1 MSYDLQTEVDRIFR
15 TIDRKVLFLSTD
27 PFLPCPL
34 TGNCRLLK
42 SYADNILNWAEE
54 YDHPN
59 IPSVN
64 GFHSWVRIIIKF
76 GERVLIDAH
85 DQGAYLAFSDPA
97 LIKSSVTLLSALEL
111 LFRLR
116 VDLTIKSN
124 ARSDLSL
131 LTSPYDCSTIEA
143 ISLQDQ
149 LIDDEFRERP
159 VFQFSLKPDLTGKLE
174 IEMKSHK
181 GYLQELSSYIIN
193 FWVPSFVGPLLFFT
207 SKVDTLKEVFE
218 IFMTTTALIKS
229 IPAPSQ
235 TSTTVLI
242 TSCGFDIDIDTS
254 DAVPRDQEKVV
265 AKIPVNVTMSKIR
278 SRNFL
283 LVASLVSDD
292 FNCDLDKLSSCANV
306 VQITLGSNPKFKDS
320 LQTLLDVYI
329 WLWSTSSRSFFG
341 ITPQHVTL
349 MGKGLCGTLMVTLSC
364 LLNNDRTAN
373 ATTGLSSVPI
383 PDQIITICSPFLLK
397 MCESSSRMFGFL
409 NLPEQFCDRKNNWVA
424 TTIQS
429 LENYLD
435 VRPKKKRHQFH
446 SSSKF
451 VSIVLYSLGKFSS
464 NLGLIYEQFFP
475 VSDCRYPTTIEDWS
489 QVNDT
494 WLKDISSRITQV
506 NKVSSNGLIS
516 PLLHPR
522 ISKHPS
528 ISLHLFVD
536 HFDVN
541 LDDNISL
548 AKLWS
553 GPLKLHIIENES
565 YRKSS
570 WFSMNQCDEVIKKV
584 SKILGSGE

>member
-15 TIDRKVLFLSTD
+15 MIDRKVLFLSTD

-42 SYADNILNWAEE
+42 SYADNILSWAEE

-76 GERVLIDAH
+76 GERVLTEAH

-97 LIKSSVTLLSALEL
+97 LIKSSVILLSALEL
-111 LFRLR
+111 LSRLR
-116 VDLTIKSN
+116 VDLTVKSN

-149 LIDDEFRERP
+149 LIDDEFEERP

-174 IEMKSHK
+174 IEMKSHR

-193 FWVPSFVGPLLFFT
+193 FWVASFVDPLLFFT

-229 IPAPSQ
+229 IPTPSQ
-235 TSTTVLI
+235 TSSTVLI
-242 TSCGFDIDIDTS
+242 TSCGFDIDVDTS
-254 DAVPRDQEKVV
+254 DAVPREEVG
-265 AKIPVNVTMSKIR
+265 AKIPINVTMSKIR

-283 LVASLVSDD
+283 LLASLVSED
-292 FNCDLDKLSSCANV
+292 FSCDLDKLSSFTNV

-329 WLWSTSSRSFFG
+329 WLWSTSSKSFFG

-349 MGKGLCGTLMVTLSC
+349 MGRGLCGTLMVTLSC
-364 LLNNDRTAN
+364 LLNNDRAAN
-373 ATTGLSSVPI
+373 AATGLSSVPI
-383 PDQIITICSPFLLK
+383 PDQIITICTPFLLK
-397 MCESSSRMFGFL
+397 ICESSSRMFGFL
-409 NLPEQFCDRKNNWVA
+409 NLPQQFCDRKNNWVA

-429 LENYLD
+429 LESYLD
-435 VRPKKKRHQFH
+435 IRPKKKRHQFH

-451 VSIVLYSLGKFSS
+451 VSILLYSLRKFSS
-464 NLGLIYEQFFP
+464 NLSLIYEQFFP
-475 VSDCRYPTTIEDWS
+475 ASDCRYPTTIEDWN
-489 QVNDT
+489 QVSDT

-516 PLLHPR
+516 PLLHPG

-536 HFDVN
+536 QFDVN
-541 LDDNISL
+541 LDNNISPRQTVE
-548 AKLWS
+548 WS
-553 GPLKLHIIENES
+553 S
-565 YRKSS
+565 
-570 WFSMNQCDEVIKKV
+570 
-584 SKILGSGE
+584 

>member
-15 TIDRKVLFLSTD
+15 MIDRKVLFLSTD

-42 SYADNILNWAEE
+42 LYADNILSWAEE
-54 YDHPN
+54 YDHPS

-76 GERVLIDAH
+76 GERVLTDAH
-85 DQGAYLAFSDPA
+85 DQGAYLAFSDPT
-97 LIKSSVTLLSALEL
+97 LTKSSVILLSALEL
-111 LFRLR
+111 LSRLR
-116 VDLTIKSN
+116 VDLTVKSN

-149 LIDDEFRERP
+149 LIDDESRDRP

-193 FWVPSFVGPLLFFT
+193 FWVASFVDPLLFFT

-218 IFMTTTALIKS
+218 ILKTMALIKS
-229 IPAPSQ
+229 IPAPTR
-235 TSTTVLI
+235 TSSTVLI
-242 TSCGFDIDIDTS
+242 TSCGFDIDVDAS
-254 DAVPRDQEKVV
+254 DAVPREQEKVG

-283 LVASLVSDD
+283 LLASLGDD
-292 FNCDLDKLSSCANV
+292 FNCDLDMLSSCTNV
-306 VQITLGSNPKFKDS
+306 VQVTLGSSPKFRDS

-329 WLWSTSSRSFFG
+329 WLWSTSSKSFFG

-364 LLNNDRTAN
+364 LLNNDRAAN
-373 ATTGLSSVPI
+373 STTGLSPLPT
-383 PDQIITICSPFLLK
+383 PDQIITIFSPFLLK
-397 MCESSSRMFGFL
+397 VSASSSRMFGFL
-409 NLPEQFCDRKNNWVA
+409 NLPERFCDRKNNWVA

-435 VRPKKKRHQFH
+435 LRPKKKRHQLH

-451 VSIVLYSLGKFSS
+451 VSIVLFSLQKFSS
-464 NLGLIYEQFFP
+464 NLSLIYEKLFP
-475 VSDCRYPTTIEDWS
+475 VSDCRYPTTIEDWN

-494 WLKDISSRITQV
+494 WLKNISSRITQV

-553 GPLKLHIIENES
+553 GPLKLHTIEDES